1 MEQPVDFKTMVK
13 RLVKPGEAII
23 ETMTPA
29 KANKLHMAVGLA
41 GEVFELMECL
51 KFDAN
56 NQAIDEANLIEELG
70 DIEFYLEGLNQIYC
84 PKELANL
91 TTPVHKEQEAVDA
104 LHLIHRHAGMVLD
117 FVKKEVIYNKEDPL
131 LHDQIQV
138 SLCYVRYNLNV
149 FYNHRY
155 LAERTKETIA
165 KVQGANM
172 EKLLTGKKARF
183 SEGSYTDEAAKLRRD
198 KDGVE

>member
-1 MEQPVDFKTMVK
+1 MEKPVDFKTMVK

-23 ETMTPA
+23 ETMTQD
-29 KANKLHMAVGLA
+29 KAHKLHMAVGLA

-56 NQAIDEANLIEELG
+56 NQAIDEVNLIEELG

-91 TTPVHKEQEAVDA
+91 TTPTLNEQQAVDA

-131 LHDQIQV
+131 LHDQIKV

-155 LAERTKETIA
+155 LTERTKETIA

-198 KDGVE
+198 KDGED